1 MSEPDVTIRP
11 ATADDA
17 DALTGMWEAMTRQHM
32 DYDPERWGWSDDHA
46 AAWRRRFLDTVDSSK
61 AVILAAE
68 VGGEV
73 AGYVLAEL
81 TRPAAIWAT
90 QFRGEI
96 GDLFVRPEFR
106 RRGIGARLMEAVCD
120 ELKRR
125 GAEDVLLRV
134 ARQNRA
140 AIRRYESLGL
150 RIVVNEM
157 YKRL

>member
-1 MSEPDVTIRP
+1 MTIRP
-11 ATADDA
+11 ATAA
-17 DALTGMWEAMTRQHM
+17 D
-32 DYDPERWGWSDDHA
+32 
-46 AAWRRRFLDTVDSSK
+46 
-61 AVILAAE
+61 
-68 VGGEV
+68 VGGKV
-73 AGYVLAEL
+73 VGYVLAEL

-90 QFRGEI
+90 HLRGEI
-96 GDLFVRPEFR
+96 GDLFVRPKFR
-106 RRGIGARLMEAVCD
+106 RRGVGVRLMEAVCD

-140 AIRRYESLGL
+140 AIRHYEGLGL